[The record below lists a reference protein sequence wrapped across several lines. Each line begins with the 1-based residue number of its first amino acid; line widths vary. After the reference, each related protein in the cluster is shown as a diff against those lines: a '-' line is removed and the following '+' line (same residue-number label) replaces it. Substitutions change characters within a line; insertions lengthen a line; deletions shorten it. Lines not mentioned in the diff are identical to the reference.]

1 MAHLG
6 SWDFEGSCR
15 FQNQLFLTQGIGPW
29 LCWFDSQAVMTWHWA
44 MTLLM
49 CQSSCHHMA
58 LSHDFA
64 DLIVK
69 LSWHDFSWAMGL
81 EQWLTNPRVTHCV
94 LVCAE
99 KKYIH
104 MIYIYIYLQLL
115 YIYVIIY
122 IMLEYKH
129 YDMILLHIVY
139 ISHNPH
145 PKLFNQLF
153 WPNGFLGR
161 GEISNRLSYSHLAFC
176 ILIPGAFAQSEGR

>member
-1 MAHLG
+1 MVRYTTLFAVPFVQGLVAHLG

-69 LSWHDFSWAMGL
+69 LSWHDFSWALGL

-104 MIYIYIYLQLL
+104 MIYIYIYTYNY
-115 YIYVIIY
+115 YIYICNYIY
-122 IMLEYKH
+122 NVGKTLW
-129 YDMILLHIVY
+129 YDSFTYSLHFTQ
-139 ISHNPH
+139 SPSKTFQ
-145 PKLFNQLF
+145 PT
-153 WPNGFLGR
+153 FLTQWFF
-161 GEISNRLSYSHLAFC
+161 GERWDFKSPVL
-176 ILIPGAFAQSEGR
+176 